1 MTESKPDMILEQL
14 LEPGL
19 MFFDP
24 SKRFFW
30 GSLLASLLLIVL
42 VSGSRRGENLRTLF
56 SPRIWFHRSSLA
68 DMKIIL
74 INNLFRILV
83 FPSSFLTAVGI
94 AAVISFVL
102 TKVMG
107 GKPDLG
113 WSPIWVT
120 ALYSVV
126 IFLADDFARFFF
138 HYLQHRWRWLW
149 CFHQVHHSA
158 LVMTPLTL
166 MRTHPVDILWA
177 RLRNALTYGTVTG
190 VFFFLFGSAVSGW
203 DIIGAEALGFIF
215 NFAGSNLRHSQV
227 WIHFGPLERIFLSP
241 AAHQIHH
248 SRNSEHFDKNFGVC
262 LAVWDKLWKTHFH
275 PKTVTEPLRF
285 GLNDSPLSDERQSV
299 ITLYLQPFRD
309 LRVFGRKNPG

>member
-1 MTESKPDMILEQL
+1 MTKAEPEMLLEQL

-30 GSLLASLLLIVL
+30 GSLLASLLLIIL
-42 VSGSRRGENLRTLF
+42 VSGSRRGDHLKTLF
-56 SPRIWFHRSSLA
+56 SPHIWLHRSSLA

-74 INNLFRILV
+74 INNFLRLLV
-83 FPSSFLTAVGI
+83 FPTSFVTAVGI
-94 AAVISFVL
+94 AALISL
-102 TKVMG
+102 LLSKIAG
-107 GKPDLG
+107 GKPQLG
-113 WSPIWVT
+113 WSPFWVA

-177 RLRNALTYGTVTG
+177 RVRNALTYGIITG
-190 VFFFLFGSAVSGW
+190 VCFFLFGSAVSAW
-203 DIIGAEALGFIF
+203 DILGAEALGFLF
-215 NFAGSNLRHSQV
+215 NLAGSNLRHSQL
-227 WIHFGPLERIFLSP
+227 WIPFGPLDKIFISP

-248 SRNSEHFDKNFGVC
+248 SRDVAHFDKNFGVC
-262 LAVWDKLWKTHFH
+262 LAIWDIIWKTHVD
-275 PKTVTEPLRF
+275 PKNVKEPIHF
-285 GLNDSPLSDERQSV
+285 GLDGSPLSDARQSLM
-299 ITLYLQPFRD
+299 TLYFQPFRD
-309 LRVFGRKNPG
+309 LKSSKKFEP

>member
-1 MTESKPDMILEQL
+1 MTEKTDQILEHL

-42 VSGSRRGENLRTLF
+42 VSGSKRKENLRILF
-56 SPRIWFHRSSLA
+56 SPKIWFHKSSLA

-83 FPSSFLTAVGI
+83 FPTSFVTTVGI
-94 AAVISFVL
+94 AAVVSLLL
-102 TKVMG
+102 TKIAG
-107 GKPDLG
+107 GKPDFG
-113 WSPIWVT
+113 WSPFWVT
-120 ALYSVV
+120 GLYSVV
-126 IFLADDFARFFF
+126 IFLADDFARFYF

-166 MRTHPVDILWA
+166 MRTHPIDILWA
-177 RLRNALTYGTVTG
+177 RIRNALTYGIVTG
-190 VFFFLFGSAVSGW
+190 VFYFLFGSAVSGW
-203 DIIGAEALGFIF
+203 DIIGAEALGFLF
-215 NFAGSNLRHSQV
+215 NLAGSNLRHSQV
-227 WIHFGPLERIFLSP
+227 WIHFGPLERIFISP

-248 SRNSEHFDKNFGVC
+248 SRAMEHYDRNFGVC
-262 LAVWDKLWKTHFH
+262 LAIWDHLWNTHLH
-275 PKTVTEPLRF
+275 PREVTEPVRF
-285 GLNDSPLSDERQSV
+285 GLEKSPLSDENQSIV
-299 ITLYLQPFRD
+299 TLYVQPFRD
-309 LRVFGRKNPG
+309 LRSLR

>member
-1 MTESKPDMILEQL
+1 MILEQL

-30 GSLLASLLLIVL
+30 GSLLASLLLIIL
-42 VSGSRRGENLRTLF
+42 VSGSRRGEHLRILF

-68 DMKIIL
+68 DMKIIG
-74 INNLFRILV
+74 INTLFRLLV
-83 FPSSFLTAVGI
+83 FPGSFVTTVGI
-94 AAVISFVL
+94 AAAISLLL
-102 TKVMG
+102 TKIAG
-107 GKPDLG
+107 GKPQLG
-113 WSPIWVT
+113 WSPFWVT

-177 RLRNALTYGTVTG
+177 RIRNSITYGLVTG

-203 DIIGAEALGFIF
+203 DIIGAEALGFLF
-215 NFAGSNLRHSQV
+215 NLAGSNLRHSQV
-227 WIHFGPLERIFLSP
+227 WIHFGPLEKIFISP

-248 SRNSEHFDKNFGVC
+248 SRDVAHFDKNFGVC
-262 LAVWDKLWKTHFH
+262 LALWDLMWKTHVNPRH
-275 PKTVTEPLRF
+275 VTDPVRF
-285 GLNDSPLSDERQSV
+285 GLDGSPLSDERQSIV
-299 ITLYLQPFRD
+299 TLYVQPFRD
-309 LRVFGRKNPG
+309 LKAKRHAPSNVIGENPG